1 METIPARR
9 GKATYV
15 KQGQSI
21 RIVNTLGKQ
30 VVDTWAFTAGM
41 LTEFMSMEH
50 TRATLTKMTPRAG
63 DGLYTNRRRKILTM
77 TEDTS
82 RGDHDTLMA
91 ACDSER
97 YILLGVKEYH
107 DNCTDNLF
115 AAMQG
120 LGLTPPECP
129 SPLNLFMNIPW
140 TPNGTLSFDPPTT
153 KPGDYVTL
161 RAELDCIV
169 AMSACP
175 QDLLPIN
182 GEAGKPTE
190 AHFEVIGY
198 FFVLGEAASG
208 CAIARDPSPS
218 RAASGGAE
226 DHEIFASTGR
236 MYSRNFAGFSLIGKW
251 PTSFMIVTST
261 PGIWLAVRSVSSAVQ
276 EKSYSP
282 VSR

>member
-1 METIPARR
+1 
-9 GKATYV
+9 
-15 KQGQSI
+15 
-21 RIVNTLGKQ
+21 
-30 VVDTWAFTAGM
+30 
-41 LTEFMSMEH
+41 
-50 TRATLTKMTPRAG
+50 
-63 DGLYTNRRRKILTM
+63 M

-120 LGLTPPECP
+120 LGLDAAGMPEP
-129 SPLNLFMNIPW
+129 AQPVHEHPVDAD
-140 TPNGTLSFDPPTT
+140 GRLSFDPPTS

-175 QDLLPIN
+175 QDILPIN

-190 AHFEVIGY
+190 AHYEI
-198 FFVLGEAASG
+198 L
-208 CAIARDPSPS
+208 IRRARDLGQHRQDVFAELRRVLAHREVADFLHDRHLDARDLARRCAACPRRCRRS
-218 RAASGGAE
+218 RTRRSA
-226 DHEIFASTGR
+226 GR
-236 MYSRNFAGFSLIGKW
+236 AGRPW
-251 PTSFMIVTST
+251 C
-261 PGIWLAVRSVSSAVQ
+261 RSS
-276 EKSYSP
+276 
-282 VSR
+282 